1 MKHSVQR
8 SEISSS
14 EWKEEVRKAE
24 AAMSQFIKKLPSET
38 VQEEYHHRC
47 QCRFQELIQ
56 QKFPYPFS
64 FYKECFRKIFVDMC
78 RKNSLYLHTYSKPA
92 TCNDFLNEKTTTID
106 PTPGVT
112 KATVLMEAIE
122 ELSPDEQLIVYL
134 MDFLG
139 LSTSQ
144 VATILGKDQSTYS
157 RQHKKILLKMKESIV
172 NKWGEEIW
180 SL

>member
-1 MKHSVQR
+1 
-8 SEISSS
+8 
-14 EWKEEVRKAE
+14 
-24 AAMSQFIKKLPSET
+24 
-38 VQEEYHHRC
+38 
-47 QCRFQELIQ
+47 
-56 QKFPYPFS
+56 
-64 FYKECFRKIFVDMC
+64 VDMC